1 MVKIGQINKLTIIK
15 KGNYKY
21 TLDGKELGEI
31 TLGDRSLP
39 GKYNPGDT
47 VEVFIYRDRD
57 SAITATL
64 NKPAVLPGSAAL
76 LKVVSLNSSGAFLDW
91 GLANDLFVPFSE
103 QKKEMKEGRSYVVY
117 VVFNE
122 EKGNIIGTSK
132 IEKHLNKNVHSFSE
146 GEKVDLLIYDTTDIG
161 YKAVINNGYTGVL
174 YKNEIFQ
181 QITIGLKLKG
191 YIKKIREDRK
201 IDLCLEKPG
210 FTKVVSISD
219 KILIFLK
226 QNKGILEITD
236 KSDPQEIYNL
246 FGVSKST
253 YKKALGTLYKK
264 KLIEIDDKCIRLVK
278 K

>member
-1 MVKIGQINKLTIIK
+1 MVKAGQINKLKIIK

-21 TLDGKELGEI
+21 TLDGEELGEI
-31 TLGDRSLP
+31 PLADRSLP

-47 VEVFIYRDRD
+47 VEVFIYRDRE
-57 SAITATL
+57 SALTATL
-64 NKPAVLPGSAAL
+64 KIPVVLPGNAAL
-76 LKVVSLNSSGAFLDW
+76 LKVVSLNASGAFMDW

-117 VVFNE
+117 VIFNE
-122 EKGNIIGTSK
+122 EKGNIIGTTK
-132 IEKHLNKNVHSFSE
+132 IEKYLNKRDHRFAE
-146 GEKVDLLIYDTTDIG
+146 GDKADLLIYDSTEIG
-161 YKAVINNGYTGVL
+161 YKAIINNSYTGVL

-226 QNKGILEITD
+226 QNKGILDITD

-264 KLIEIDDKCIRLVK
+264 KLIEIDDKRIRLIAK
-278 K
+278 

>member
-21 TLDGKELGEI
+21 ILDGKELGEI
-31 TLGDRSLP
+31 TLADRSLP
-39 GKYNPGDT
+39 GRYNPGDT
-47 VEVFIYRDRD
+47 VEVFIYRDKD

-76 LKVVSLNSSGAFLDW
+76 LKVVSLNSSGAFMDW

-117 VVFNE
+117 AILNE
-122 EKGNIIGTSK
+122 EKGNIIGTTK
-132 IEKHLNKNVHSFSE
+132 IEKYINKKDHSFSE
-146 GEKVDLLIYDTTDIG
+146 GEKVDLLIYDTSDIS
-161 YKAVINNGYTGVL
+161 YKAIINNSYTGVL

-191 YIKKIREDRK
+191 YIKKIRDDRK

-236 KSDPQEIYNL
+236 KSEPQEIYNL

-264 KLIEIDDKCIRLVK
+264 KLIEINDKCIRLVIK
-278 K
+278 

>member
-1 MVKIGQINKLTIIK
+1 LVKIGQINKLTIIK

-21 TLDGKELGEI
+21 ILDGKELGEI
-31 TLGDRSLP
+31 PLADRSLP
-39 GKYNPGDT
+39 GKYNPGDS
-47 VEVFIYRDRD
+47 VEVFIYRDRN
-57 SAITATL
+57 SALTATL
-64 NKPAVLPGSAAL
+64 NKPAVLPGSAGML
-76 LKVVSLNSSGAFLDW
+76 QVVSLNSSGAFMDW
-91 GLANDLFVPFSE
+91 GLSSDLFVPFSE
-103 QKKEMKEGRSYVVY
+103 QNKEMKEGRSYVVY
-117 VVFNE
+117 VIFNE

-132 IEKHLNKNVHSFSE
+132 LEKHLNKKDHGFSE
-146 GEKVDLLIYDTTDIG
+146 GEKVDHLIYDAADIG

-174 YKNEIFQ
+174 YRNEIFQ
-181 QITIGLKLKG
+181 QITSGLKVKG

-210 FTKVVSISD
+210 FKKVVSISD

-226 QNKGILEITD
+226 QNKGILDITD
-236 KSDPQEIYNL
+236 KSEPREIYNL

-264 KLIEIDDKCIRLVK
+264 KLIEIDEKCIRLVK